1 MNVVDISCLA
11 LVAFF
16 AGRGIWR
23 GFVNEWSGLLGL
35 VMGYF
40 AIQAYAPP
48 AGDWLANA
56 LELSAPS
63 ALLMA
68 KFTLFL
74 AAYLGI
80 VLLGKALTKVL
91 KLVWLGWVNRLA
103 GGLSG
108 LAKGRCFF
116 CPTLSILPPGYCPK
130 ISDFRALD
138 RRTPGYTAPWFPQ
151 AMCYS
156 IWAKATSAP
165 SPFRLFFRFTQSPK

>member
-1 MNVVDISCLA
+1 VNVVDISCLA

-74 AAYLGI
+74 GAYLGI

-108 LAKGRCFF
+108 LAKGVVFSALLLAF
-116 CPTLSILPPGYCPK
+116 YLQAIVPKFQISEPWTGDSWVYSTLVSAGNVL
-130 ISDFRALD
+130 LD
-138 RRTPGYTAPWFPQ
+138 LG
-151 AMCYS
+151 
-156 IWAKATSAP
+156 
-165 SPFRLFFRFTQSPK
+165 QSYLGA